1 MRQFTTKSI
10 LMVLVMAVCCG
21 IILGLMRIHLGF
33 LAKISDVMFSAIIG
47 GVAGACIPFLV
58 KKKDIEDD

>member
-1 MRQFTTKSI
+1 
-10 LMVLVMAVCCG
+10 MVLVMAVCCG